1 MTETKKE
8 ANISPNIHTPSLLPE
23 WFAATGLFY
32 HIPSIFGRSFGR
44 NLGGNL
50 TERRVCGRVKKEISI
65 YSKTN
70 PPERLLRG
78 ILSVLERKISR
89 KEKSLPSAG
98 EAQYHKKRMNP
109 SSCIFRKAPPERFAP
124 FRGCSFLGIPLFL
137 CVFRYIIIEMISFG
151 TGCGSR
157 QFFWMGEWYWYS
169 AA

>member
-1 MTETKKE
+1 MQYPVTFAMTETKKE

-70 PPERLLRG
+70 PPELPLRG

-98 EAQYHKKRMNP
+98 EAQYHKK
-109 SSCIFRKAPPERFAP
+109 
-124 FRGCSFLGIPLFL
+124 G
-137 CVFRYIIIEMISFG
+137 
-151 TGCGSR
+151 
-157 QFFWMGEWYWYS
+157 
-169 AA
+169 